1 MGNLIRI
8 NQDDADAAKEF
19 ADRVAMGE
27 ITHGVACY
35 RTHDGYLRY
44 IIINPDHL
52 TYILG
57 LMERTKIDLIQD
69 AKYND
74 LI

>member
-1 MGNLIRI
+1 MGNLIRL

-19 ADRVAMGE
+19 ADMVASGE

-35 RTHDGYLRY
+35 RTQEGDLRY

-52 TYILG
+52 TYIIG
-57 LMERTKIDLIQD
+57 LMERTKTYLIQD